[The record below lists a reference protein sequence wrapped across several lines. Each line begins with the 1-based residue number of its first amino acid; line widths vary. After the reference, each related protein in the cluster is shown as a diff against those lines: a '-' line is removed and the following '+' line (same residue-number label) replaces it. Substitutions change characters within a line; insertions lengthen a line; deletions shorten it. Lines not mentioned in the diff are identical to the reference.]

1 MAFSSGSGG
10 GYASDI
16 NVVPMIDV
24 MLVLLIVFMITA
36 PMLTTGVDVDLPE
49 VPTAN
54 VEDPEGKLTLSIDAD
69 RNLYLGATPIRWAE
83 LQEKLSTNE
92 RVRKEREL
100 YIEAD
105 KQLPYAVV
113 VTAMAVAR
121 EAGVI
126 KLQMLTDPGAQLDL
140 SALDA
145 ELGGAPAPPPGGGAD
160 PGGGG
165 E

>member
-1 MAFSSGSGG
+1 MAFSSGSGSS
-10 GYASDI
+10 YASDI

-54 VEDPEGKLTLSIDAD
+54 VEDPEGKLTLSIDAN
-69 RNLYLGATPIRWAE
+69 RNLFLGATPIRWVE
-83 LQEKLSTNE
+83 LLEKLSTNE
-92 RVRKEREL
+92 RVRTEREL

-105 KQLPYAVV
+105 KNLPYAVV

-140 SALDA
+140 AGLDGERDGPSA
-145 ELGGAPAPPPGGGAD
+145 PGGEGEG
-160 PGGGG
+160 GGGG